1 MRRSTGISPRLLG
14 ASGSMKASWASRA
27 LAVLAFI
34 ALFAGAAVAG
44 TSHVPSEHPGSNK
57 SQPVGPYRASRR
69 GPRAHHHI
77 APISPRASPE
87 VAANVR

>member
-1 MRRSTGISPRLLG
+1 MRRSTGISPRLWG

-44 TSHVPSEHPGSNK
+44 TSHVPS
-57 SQPVGPYRASRR
+57 
-69 GPRAHHHI
+69 
-77 APISPRASPE
+77 
-87 VAANVR
+87 